1 MGMFDFL
8 KKKESSSVAKDRLK
22 VAIMTDRESTKANF
36 MMEGMKSEIVEV
48 VRKYMGVKKVD
59 IVKEVIDGMDSISID
74 IHFEPSS
81 H

>member
-1 MGMFDFL
+1 MFDFL